1 MISYV
6 LEDVLNTLGHAEPN
20 DDDADRLFNRLQTKI
35 ETLALKPIPDSVQSK
50 FISTSRD
57 LEKHLADIDDEKSIH
72 MFFLQQK
79 DTWNKIQVPFPGF
92 QALCRRCDIF
102 RDSAAIIEGF
112 GLKYRPADEY
122 HTFCKGHLESQKP
135 AYAIE
140 SKTSIWI
147 AVQASARI
155 KQHLKHAFAAASG
168 RQISLADHLS
178 LHLLFFLELGSKWR
192 AYIKYMEEQ
201 LADMVCF
208 PLLMSSL
215 LRSLRYRLEDEKVLH
230 SKVGVAQYV
239 DYSVT
244 FRDTQDLELIR
255 RRLIKA
261 SLNLKSNADV
271 GKSWE
276 EETIK
281 LTGHLAT
288 NELNQIFVTV
298 RKYITD
304 MYQHARIID
313 SLLERLDGTQNLL

>member
-1 MISYV
+1 MD
-6 LEDVLNTLGHAEPN
+6 EH
-20 DDDADRLFNRLQTKI
+20 NRPDTK
-35 ETLALKPIPDSVQSK
+35 
-50 FISTSRD
+50 TSWSERHVGI
-57 LEKHLADIDDEKSIH
+57 LH
-72 MFFLQQK
+72 
-79 DTWNKIQVPFPGF
+79 
-92 QALCRRCDIF
+92 R
-102 RDSAAIIEGF
+102 
-112 GLKYRPADEY
+112 
-122 HTFCKGHLESQKP
+122 
-135 AYAIE
+135 YAIDR
-140 SKTSIWI
+140 KTSIWI

-155 KQHLKHAFAAASG
+155 KQHLKHVFAAASG

-201 LADMVCF
+201 LADM
-208 PLLMSSL
+208 
-215 LRSLRYRLEDEKVLH
+215 DEKVLH

-288 NELNQIFVTV
+288 NELDQIFVTV

-313 SLLERLDGTQNLL
+313 SLLERLDGTQNLLFEILRYRNHEVQIRTNTAIEANGTILRALTGQARAESGFITRLTADINNDSKFIKLLTFLTLMYTPASLVALQSCDDVVLEQAYYWVSGEPLAIE